1 MAPEILFRDILAKLV
16 EKKDMATDEAA
27 AAMNTIMN
35 GDATPAQAGAFLAA
49 LHMKGETAEEI
60 AALARV
66 MRAHAI
72 TVKPVTG
79 KTLVDTCG
87 TGGDGAQ
94 TFNISTGCAFVAA
107 GAGVPIVKHGNRA
120 MSSRCGSADVLAALG
135 VDLVTDPAAQARIV
149 KRVGIAFFF
158 APVYHPAMKHVA
170 AARQETGFRTV
181 FNILGPLSNPA
192 GAQAQLLGVYSPG
205 LTGTVAEV
213 LRLLGLS
220 RAMVVHG
227 NGLDEITTTGE
238 TLVSELYDGAIRNY
252 TLTCDTFG
260 IAPASPDDLA
270 GGDAAGNAQIL
281 RSVLDGETGAARD
294 IVLLNAAAAIYLGG
308 QAKNLHEGVRLAK
321 VSIDSGSARA
331 RLDALIDAT
340 QETA

>member
-16 EKKDMATDEAA
+16 EKKDMAPDEAA
-27 AAMNTIMN
+27 AAMNTIMDGN
-35 GDATPAQAGAFLAA
+35 ATPAQAGAFLAA
-49 LHMKGETAEEI
+49 LRMKGETAEEI

-66 MRAHAI
+66 MRAHAV
-72 TVKPVTG
+72 TVKPVTE

-94 TFNISTGCAFVAA
+94 TFNISTACAFVAA

-135 VDLVTDPAAQARIV
+135 VSLVTDPAAQARIV
-149 KRVGIAFFF
+149 ERVGIAFFF

-170 AARQETGFRTV
+170 AARQETGFRTA

-227 NGLDEITTTGE
+227 NGLDEITTTGT

-260 IAPASPDDLA
+260 IAPASSKDLA
-270 GGDAAGNAQIL
+270 GGDAAGNARIL
-281 RSVLDGETGAARD
+281 RSVLEGETGAARD

-308 QAKNLHEGVRLAK
+308 RARDLHEGIRLAE

-331 RLDALIDAT
+331 RLDALINAT
-340 QETA
+340 REAA